1 MIIENK
7 SKNPIDENLWG
18 FTLELITGFEPVTSS
33 LPRNYSFYPIGNN
46 SLSIY
51 RAIANINL
59 YI

>member
-1 MIIENK
+1 M
-7 SKNPIDENLWG
+7 
-18 FTLELITGFEPVTSS
+18 ELMTGFEPVTPS

-51 RAIANINL
+51 RAVANINH